1 MKIPIVDRLAIHELL
16 TRLYLALDGHSPEDF
31 ASFFTVDGV
40 FCAIYGEY
48 KGRQAIAGFIAE
60 HIKKGAED
68 HARHLLTNLVV
79 EELESSPLV
88 RCYVTK
94 IRLEPP
100 PITIVAYAGLQ
111 ARMVKENASWRIGR
125 LDLSITLTPA

>member
-1 MKIPIVDRLAIHELL
+1 MKISLEDRLAIHELL
-16 TRLYLALDGHSPEDF
+16 TQLYLALDGHSPNAF
-31 ASFFTVDGV
+31 ASFFTADGV

-48 KGRQAIAGFIAE
+48 KGREAIAGFIAE
-60 HIKKGAED
+60 HIKKGNED
-68 HARHLLTNLVV
+68 HARHLLTNLAV
-79 EELESSPLV
+79 EGSEGSPLV

-94 IRLEPP
+94 IRLAPP

-111 ARMVKENASWRIGR
+111 AEVVKEHADWRIAR

>member
-1 MKIPIVDRLAIHELL
+1 MKIQIEDRLAIHELL
-16 TRLYLALDGHSPEDF
+16 TRLYLALDRHNPGGF
-31 ASFFTVDGV
+31 ASFFTADGV

-60 HIKKGAED
+60 HIKKGNED
-68 HARHLLTNLVV
+68 HARHLLTNLAV
-79 EELESSPLV
+79 EESEGSPIV
-88 RCYVTK
+88 HCYVTK

-100 PITIVAYAGLQ
+100 PITIIAYAGLQ
-111 ARMVKENASWRIGR
+111 AKVVKEQADWRIGR

>member
-1 MKIPIVDRLAIHELL
+1 MKIQIEDRLAIHELL
-16 TRLYLALDGHSPEDF
+16 TRLYLALDEHSPEGF
-31 ASFFTVDGV
+31 ASFFTADGV

-60 HIKKGAED
+60 HVKKGAED

-79 EELESSPLV
+79 EESEGSPFV

-94 IRLEPP
+94 IRLEQP

-111 ARMVKENASWRIGR
+111 AGIVREDATWRIGR